1 MRSLLNTSNA
11 AYYGS
16 TRRTELVRHLI
27 TGEDEDGI
35 AGVFSVLTEAVASE
49 MDRSAD
55 RALPSGLLRD
65 YATRLRGTP
74 LSMANAWNH
83 HFLQVRDCTFLKP
96 LTQETMMTQYTASSF
111 EKLQEIKIQR
121 ELMDASHQVVYKRL
135 STAPPRNDRTPVNVS
150 LPYRMQALV
159 REGATSL
166 NLYWLFS
173 SI

>member
-1 MRSLLNTSNA
+1 MDDATIGLLERLYHQLPNTFVDQPGALEHIQLPIRHGGIGMRSLLNTSNA

-96 LTQETMMTQYTASSF
+96 LT
-111 EKLQEIKIQR
+111 
-121 ELMDASHQVVYKRL
+121 
-135 STAPPRNDRTPVNVS
+135 PR
-150 LPYRMQALV
+150 
-159 REGATSL
+159 G
-166 NLYWLFS
+166 
-173 SI
+173 IH